1 MSKAPR
7 GQEVS
12 YPLSSKKSL
21 SGLFFLGSFLLL
33 IAIPASNY
41 VEIWAQACLYGES
54 QSVQTGMAVP
64 PYLPSP
70 APKSKPA
77 FLPKSSVAGEE
88 IAGEADGL
96 Q

>member
-1 MSKAPR
+1 MSNAAR

-12 YPLSSKKSL
+12 HPLSSGKSL

-41 VEIWAQACLYGES
+41 VEIWAQACLFGES
-54 QSVQTGMAVP
+54 DSAQNSMAIP

-70 APKSKPA
+70 GPKSAPI
-77 FLPKSSVAGEE
+77 FLPKPSVTGEE
-88 IAGEADGL
+88 IAGEVESL
-96 Q
+96 E

>member
-12 YPLSSKKSL
+12 YPLSSGKSL
-21 SGLFFLGSFLLL
+21 SGIFFLGSFLLL

-54 QSVQTGMAVP
+54 QSIQNGMVVP
-64 PYLPSP
+64 PYPPSP
-70 APKSKPA
+70 ALKSVPG
-77 FLPKSSVAGEE
+77 FLPKSSVNGEE
-88 IAGEADGL
+88 IASESEGL